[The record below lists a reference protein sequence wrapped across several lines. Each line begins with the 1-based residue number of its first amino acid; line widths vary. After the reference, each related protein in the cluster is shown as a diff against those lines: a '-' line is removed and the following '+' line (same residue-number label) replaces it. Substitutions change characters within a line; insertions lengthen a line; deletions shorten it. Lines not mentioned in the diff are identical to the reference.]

1 MGNETSSL
9 NGSSNKSMEELQK
22 QILENQLEIQ
32 RIQINNLQ
40 NNNNNNNNTQN
51 NNNTINLASIFSN
64 QQLQQEI
71 ARNPQKKIALL
82 ENILKNNSV
91 SLSQQ
96 HRVKINQMLLETKRE
111 FQQIEYQKNNN
122 QNNNIM
128 RTNIGTRK
136 QYRSKKEIAQSRR
149 QEALTREAL
158 SKNYTSEAEEE
169 EARFKIEEEKRRRE
183 FYERQ
188 RQRRFEYEAKLNQ
201 LKVDKVNSLRLFNLN
216 ENFTMDE
223 LKKAY
228 RKVALRTHPDRP
240 GGNKEKFQLV
250 TTCYFS
256 LIENLKMRS
265 QDKTFD
271 RLRNDSRDY
280 FEEQNRLSQKYRSS
294 GKNPRPLFNKDDKQ
308 FNSKMFNK
316 VFEENK
322 LYDPNEEGYEDW
334 LKNADDTPAPKV
346 FSNKFNIDVFNN
358 TFNNYKDTTT
368 SQEIIEYK
376 EPQALVSC
384 NNIQYTDID
393 QTKKKD
399 YTKSAETSNELG
411 YSDLKSAYTK
421 TNNLVNPN
429 HVKVKHY
436 RNIDDLEQDRSN
448 ISFEMSPE
456 QLRQQAIQKQQEE
469 EEEYRRLQRIQQRD
483 YMTENHYNEMH
494 MKMIGN

>member
-1 MGNETSSL
+1 MGNESSSL
-9 NGSSNKSMEELQK
+9 NGTTNKSMDDLQK

-40 NNNNNNNNTQN
+40 SNSNNTNNNNNNNTN
-51 NNNTINLASIFSN
+51 NNSINLAAIFSN
-64 QQLQQEI
+64 PQLQQEI
-71 ARNPQKKIALL
+71 GKNPQKKIALL
-82 ENILKNNSV
+82 ENILNNHSS

-111 FQQIEYQKNNN
+111 FQQN
-122 QNNNIM
+122 QSQNFM
-128 RTNIGTRK
+128 RTNIGTQK
-136 QYRSKKEIAQSRR
+136 QYRSKMEIAQSRR
-149 QEALTREAL
+149 QDAITREAL
-158 SKNYTSEAEEE
+158 SKNYASEAEEE
-169 EARFKIEEEKRRRE
+169 EARFKIEEDKRRRL

-188 RQRRFEYEAKLNQ
+188 RQRRFEYEAKLKQ
-201 LKVDKVNSLRLFNLN
+201 LKVDNVNSLRLFNLN

-228 RKVALRTHPDRP
+228 RKIALRTHPDRP

-256 LIENLKMRS
+256 LMENLKMRS
-265 QDKTFD
+265 QNNTFD

-280 FEEQNRLSQKYRSS
+280 FDEQNRLSQKYRSN
-294 GKNPRPLFNKDDKQ
+294 GKKSSPLFNKDDKQ

-322 LYDPNEEGYEDW
+322 LYDPNEEGYDDW

-358 TFNNYKDTTT
+358 TFNDYKDTST
-368 SQEIIEYK
+368 SHEIVEYK

-384 NNIQYTDID
+384 NKMQYTDID
-393 QTKKKD
+393 QSKKQN
-399 YTKSAETSNELG
+399 YTKSAETNNELG

-429 HVKVKHY
+429 NVKIKQY
-436 RNIDDLEQDRSN
+436 RDIDELEHDRSN
-448 ISFEMSPE
+448 ISFQMTPE
-456 QLRQQAIQKQQEE
+456 QMRQQAIQQQQEE
-469 EEEYRRLQRIQQRD
+469 EEEYRRQQRIQQRD
-483 YMTENHYNEMH
+483 YMTENHYNNMH